1 MMYNDTCTVGN
12 CENFRRMG
20 DSLFCF
26 AHRHNWRG
34 FCKLNGIEEIDI
46 PLNETYLLLEVFCGR
61 MTEKEYYKQLG
72 WGVS

>member
-1 MMYNDTCTVGN
+1 MCNDTCTVKT
-12 CENFRRMG
+12 CENFRSGG

-26 AHRHNWRG
+26 PHRPNWRN

-72 WGVS
+72 WRVS